1 VAAALHAR
9 LTASG
14 LTAARP
20 DAAVVSVRAPSAPA
34 ALRWAAD
41 CREAGL
47 SVGCFRPPS
56 VPDGISRLRLTAR
69 ADLTGDEID
78 RAVATILTTAPAG
91 AADL

>member
-1 VAAALHAR
+1 PAGPPAP
-9 LTASG
+9 
-14 LTAARP
+14 ARP
-20 DAAVVSVRAPSAPA
+20 APRPPAAVVSVRAPSASA

-69 ADLTGDEID
+69 ADLTGEEIN
-78 RAVATILTTAPAG
+78 RAVETILRTAPAG
-91 AADL
+91 ATDR